1 MRHNH
6 SARLFTLIT
15 VAAIA
20 LLIGAGCG
28 KKVERGSVSPDSSLT
43 GEFAG
48 APSWVLSKTCEKPWV
63 DSPDNNLCGVGQRI
77 VQSERRLS
85 LAQNVAEADGAAKIA
100 QMLSR
105 RTESLVKRYQAEWV
119 EEGAD
124 TNTAFE
130 DKASEAIKQ
139 ISKMDLPGVKPA
151 ASWISPNNNLYV
163 LMVADADTVKEAIK
177 SLTGLNERIKE
188 TISARSDELFKE
200 LDQAR

>member
-6 SARLFTLIT
+6 SVRLSILIT
-15 VAAIA
+15 FAAIA
-20 LLIGAGCG
+20 LLVVPGCG
-28 KKVERGSVSPDSSLT
+28 KKVERGTVSPQSSLA

-48 APSWVLSKTCEKPWV
+48 APSWVLSKTCETPWV
-63 DSPDNNLCGVGQRI
+63 KSPDKNLCGVGQRI

-105 RTESLVKRYQAEWV
+105 RTESIVKRYQAEWV
-119 EEGAD
+119 DEGED
-124 TNTAFE
+124 TTTAFE
-130 DKASEAIKQ
+130 DKASEAIRQ
-139 ISKMDLPGVKPA
+139 ISKMDLPGVKSA

-163 LMVADADTVKEAIK
+163 LMVADADTVNSAIK
-177 SLTGLNERIKE
+177 SLTGLSEKIKD

-200 LDQAR
+200 LD